1 MSTIQPSSYMRGFLP
16 YAFAAFLVG
25 IVGGLTTVLAP
36 AFVQDMNLPYNNTTW
51 TALALAMSSAV
62 CAPILGKLSDVLG
75 RRATL
80 LVGISIFV
88 LGNILTAVATSLPFM
103 LIARFV
109 VGIGTA
115 AIAPAVMSYIVT
127 EFPPQAIA
135 KGFSLYM
142 LISSGA
148 VIFGPSLGSLIL
160 EFWNWRILMWVCVL
174 ISVLVLFLCFLT
186 HPKTLFSP
194 RKIKDFDSLGAVF
207 VVVFFSLLLCIPS
220 FGQNFGWSSPAF
232 LWVFFL
238 ALASL
243 TGLIYSEKRARNPIL
258 SGPFMLR
265 KSFMLSVLILFL
277 TQGLMQA
284 NMTNVIVFVNYT
296 QPDNTVIS
304 GYAISIM
311 YLGMSLGSILLGPL
325 ADRFE
330 PKRIL
335 TFSLMLTA
343 IGCGIML
350 FFSAATSVLLLAASL
365 GILGLGLGA
374 NAAIF
379 MKIVLSNLPPETA
392 GSGTGIYGL
401 FRDLAAPFGVAV
413 FVPMFTNQITR
424 LTTDA
429 SAGIAAEITTE
440 KTIAMAA
447 GITAATDSAITAVS
461 AAVSS
466 IHTLGFIELCCVA
479 AGIVIV
485 QFLPKIHRS

>member
-1 MSTIQPSSYMRGFLP
+1 MNNSQSTSYIKGFIP
-16 YAFAAFLVG
+16 YALAAFLVG
-25 IVGGLTTVLAP
+25 IIGGLTTVLSP
-36 AFVQDMNLPYNNTTW
+36 AFVQDMNLAYNNTTW

-62 CAPILGKLSDVLG
+62 CAPILGKFSDVLG
-75 RRATL
+75 RRTTL
-80 LVGISIFV
+80 LLGISIFV
-88 LGNILTAVATSLPFM
+88 LGNILTAVASSLIFM

-115 AIAPAVMSYIVT
+115 AITPTVISYIVT
-127 EFPPQAIA
+127 EFPPKAIA

-148 VIFGPSLGSLIL
+148 VIFGPSLGGLIL
-160 EFWNWRILMWVCVL
+160 GAWNWRVLMWICVIISILFL
-174 ISVLVLFLCFLT
+174 ILCFLT
-186 HPKTLFSP
+186 HPKTHSSLK
-194 RKIKDFDSLGAVF
+194 KISDFDSCGAVF
-207 VVVFFSLLLCIPS
+207 VVVFFSLLLCVPS
-220 FGQNFGWSSPAF
+220 FGQNFGWLSSSF
-232 LWVFFL
+232 LVILFL
-238 ALASL
+238 SL
-243 TGLIYSEKRARNPIL
+243 ISLIGLIVSEKHAHNPIL
-258 SGPFMLR
+258 PGRFMLR
-265 KSFMLSVLILFL
+265 KSFILSVIILFL

-335 TFSLMLTA
+335 TFSLLLTA

-350 FFSAATSVLLLAASL
+350 FFSSITSVIVLAASL
-365 GILGLGLGA
+365 GILGFGLGA

-379 MKIVLSNLPPETA
+379 MKIVLSDLPTDTA

-413 FVPMFTNQITR
+413 FVPLFTNQITR
-424 LTTDA
+424 LAA
-429 SAGIAAEITTE
+429 SNPSEITE
-440 KTIAMAA
+440 
-447 GITAATDSAITAVS
+447 VS

-466 IHTLGFIELCCVA
+466 IHMLALVELCC
-479 AGIVIV
+479 IVIGIIIV
-485 QFLPKIHRS
+485 QLLPRIYHN